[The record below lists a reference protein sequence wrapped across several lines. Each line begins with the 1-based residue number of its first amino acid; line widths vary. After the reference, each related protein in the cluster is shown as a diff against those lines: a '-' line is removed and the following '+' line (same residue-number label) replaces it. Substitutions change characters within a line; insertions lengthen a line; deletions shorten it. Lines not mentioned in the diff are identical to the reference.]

1 MSFVDRKTVYTFIDG
16 ERDYQNS
23 KNPEWFHAGK
33 PTIEAEILLM
43 EEYLQR
49 ARTSWVTKWGDKTAG
64 LAELRSVVALGIRCF
79 ENYGVP
85 ARVMGQCT
93 GAMEGAECPVVS
105 TTNTSTTTAT
115 TASAKPAKDSKSGKA
130 GKTKTGDVC
139 KHLAEGEASSSSQT
153 TTTTQDATSATP
165 ASSTKKKAGKAS
177 SGTVEPVCE
186 TSSSKAKAPKPT
198 TTSAGET
205 PVNGG
210 GSSSSSGSKTKAPRA
225 AK

>member
-23 KNPEWFHAGK
+23 KNPEWCHAGK

-85 ARVMGQCT
+85 ARVTGQCT

-139 KHLAEGEASSSSQT
+139 KHLAEGEASSSSQ